1 MRIGRFFDIDIHIS
15 KYFLLLVA
23 VILIF
28 GRGANY
34 TALFFILLVHETS
47 HVLMAGLLK
56 LKVSEIELLPFG
68 GAVKIHSLF
77 EMNPIHEILVAAA
90 GPLSNVLMLL
100 IYLGGIQLGWFDINS
115 PNPDIVNSNLM
126 LAGFN
131 LLPAL
136 PLDGGRILRAGLA
149 SQMGIK
155 RATQIATAMGMLLAL
170 ALTTIGIYGLYYRV
184 FNYSLFVLA
193 GFLLYSASKER
204 RNATYVMLKDI
215 TYKKESL
222 LKEGSLPVRNIA
234 VISNLPLKDVVR
246 RFAPKSYHYVQVL
259 DEQLKEKG
267 SLNESQ
273 IVNGLLDYGANTPIG
288 KLLRKI

>member
-23 VILIF
+23 VILIM

-34 TALFFILLVHETS
+34 TALFFILLIHEMS
-47 HVLMAGLLK
+47 HVLMARLLK
-56 LKVSEIELLPFG
+56 LKVAEIELLPFG

-77 EMNPIHEILVAAA
+77 EMNPLHEILVAAA
-90 GPLSNVLMLL
+90 GPLSNILMLL
-100 IYLGGIQLGWFDINS
+100 FYLGGIQLGWFDINT
-115 PNPDIVNSNLM
+115 PDPSIVNSNLM

-155 RATQIATAMGMLLAL
+155 RATQIATTMGILLAL
-170 ALTTIGIYGLYYRV
+170 VLATVGIYGLYYRV

-193 GFLLYSASKER
+193 GFLVYSASKER

-234 VISNLPLKDVVR
+234 VISSLPLKDVVK
-246 RFAPKSYHYVQVL
+246 RFTPKNYHYVQVL

-273 IVNGLLDYGANTPIG
+273 IVNGLLDYGANTPVG
-288 KLLRKI
+288 KLLWKI